1 MSHPD
6 GLPDLFFDRSL
17 GRLVVPN
24 LLRAA
29 GLRLTT
35 LAERYGMPADENVPD
50 VTWLADAGSRSEAA
64 LMKDERIARNVAERN
79 AVEAHGVR
87 CFCLARADL
96 TGRAMAELYL
106 AHLERMVD
114 ACADG
119 SAGIWV
125 LSGRGMRRLLR

>member
-1 MSHPD
+1 VSHPD
-6 GLPDLFFDRSL
+6 GLPDLFVDRSL
-17 GRLVVPN
+17 GRLVVPD

-35 LAERYGMPADENVPD
+35 LAERYGMPADEDIPD
-50 VTWLADAGSRSEAA
+50 VTWLADAGHRGEAV
-64 LMKDERIARNVAERN
+64 LMKDERIARNVAERK

-106 AHLERMVD
+106 AHLDRMAD
-114 ACADG
+114 ACADR
-119 SAGIWV
+119 SAAIWV
-125 LSGRGMRRLLR
+125 LSGRSMRRLPR